1 MQRVKRGEVK
11 LLYVAPETLMRPEI
25 LLMLD
30 ESNVACLAI
39 DEAHCISQWGHD
51 FRPDYRELVSVRER
65 FANAVCVALTA
76 TATPRVREDIKQSL
90 RDSRRSNE
98 FIASFDRENLV
109 IVVEL
114 ED

>member
-1 MQRVKRGEVK
+1 MQRVKRGEVT

-51 FRPDYRELVSVRER
+51 FRPEYRQLISVRER
-65 FANAVCVALTA
+65 FETAVCVALTA
-76 TATPRVREDIKQSL
+76 TGYNAG
-90 RDSRRSNE
+90 SRG
-98 FIASFDRENLV
+98 
-109 IVVEL
+109 
-114 ED
+114 